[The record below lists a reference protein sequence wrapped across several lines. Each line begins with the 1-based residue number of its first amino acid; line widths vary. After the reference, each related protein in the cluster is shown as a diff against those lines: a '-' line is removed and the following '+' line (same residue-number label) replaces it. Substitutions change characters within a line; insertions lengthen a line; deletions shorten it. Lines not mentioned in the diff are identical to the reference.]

1 MNKRFTVVIDNYNYA
16 GFLGD
21 AIAGVI
27 GQTFADWQLLIVD
40 DGSTDNSLE
49 IARRFNHPDCRVIAK
64 SNGGQLSAFN
74 AAVAY
79 IDGEITC
86 FLDADDEYCP
96 AYLERIDRFYRQY
109 GDCDVL
115 CCQLEKIGGES
126 GLAVNAAE
134 VIEFGAHPLVSY
146 YLHRSFGVPT
156 SGLSVRTD
164 LLRQLLPQTAI
175 EPEWRIR
182 ADDILIW
189 GLDMLGARKYF
200 CPEPLV
206 RYRIHGNN
214 GFCGQAAPSPQALL
228 RRRRAAEAFSRRC
241 LSAFDLVAAIRAEA
255 VAPTLP
261 GTYLR
266 RSLLHAVREKGWK
279 ALTPGTARTILGA
292 WLGSFRR
299 PTLAPELCRRLGF

>member
-1 MNKRFTVVIDNYNYA
+1 MKKRFTVVIDNYNYA

-21 AIAGVI
+21 AVAGVI

-49 IARRFNHPDCRVIAK
+49 VARRFDHPDCRVIAK
-64 SNGGQLSAFN
+64 PNGGQLSAFN
-74 AAVAY
+74 AAVDH

-86 FLDADDEYCP
+86 FLDADDAYNP

-109 GDCDVL
+109 GGCDVL
-115 CCQLEKIGGES
+115 CCQLEIIGGGS
-126 GLAVNAAE
+126 GLVVNAAE
-134 VIEFGAHPLVSY
+134 VIEFGAHPLISY
-146 YLHRSFGVPT
+146 YLQRSFGIPT

-164 LLRQLLPQTAI
+164 LLRRLLPQTAI

-189 GLDMLGARKYF
+189 GLDMLGGRKYF

-214 GFCGQAAPSPQALL
+214 GYCGKAAPSPQAQL
-228 RRRRAAEAFSRRC
+228 RRRRAAEEFSRRC
-241 LSAFDLVAAIRAEA
+241 LPDFDLAAAIRAET

-266 RSLLHAVREKGWK
+266 RALLRAVREKGLK
-279 ALTPGTARTILGA
+279 TLTPELSGAIFHA
-292 WLGSFRR
+292 WLRSFCR
-299 PTLAPELCRRLGF
+299 PTLTSELCRRLGF